1 MKIMVVDEFL
11 EQGKP
16 KSIVLKHVGLPR
28 SSYYY
33 TSTGTK
39 PGKKTSQFV
48 YDLENNRHDLEYV
61 LQETKKLLEGEFVDY
76 GYYKTYRY
84 LNQEKGLKIGAYR
97 TYKLMKEHNLLKF
110 QRNNTKRT
118 SRNWVKELVPN
129 VQSEFS
135 FLEFDIKY
143 VYIQGTRSNAQ
154 VLTVLDVFSRWQ
166 LGQYIANSIKSEDV
180 IGLFEHIFQTYPMPK
195 QFIVRNDNGSQFEA
209 LIVQEYLRQKG
220 VNQEFTKPATP
231 QQNAHIE
238 SYHSILESAVCQRF
252 EFEDLQDF
260 KQVMLRWKKFYNFER
275 IHGGLQYM
283 SPRKFLESIQVKID
297 PTW

>member
-1 MKIMVVDEFL
+1 MVVDEFL

-16 KSIVLKHVGLPR
+16 KNLVLKHVGLPR

-33 TSTGTK
+33 TSTGK
-39 PGKKTSQFV
+39 KSGKRASGFV
-48 YDLENNRHDLEYV
+48 YDVNDNRHDLEYV
-61 LQETKKLLEGEFVDY
+61 LEEVKTLLEGEFVDY

-97 TYKLMKEHNLLKF
+97 TYTLMKVHNLLKF
-110 QRNNTKRT
+110 QRNKTKRT
-118 SRNWVKELVPN
+118 SRNWVKELVPD

-154 VLTVLDVFSRWQ
+154 VLTILDVYSRWQ

-180 IGLFEHIFQTYPMPK
+180 IKLFEQIFETYPMPQ

-209 LIVQEYLRQKG
+209 TIVQDYLRQKG
-220 VNQEFTKPATP
+220 VIQEFTKPATP
-231 QQNAHIE
+231 EQNAHIE
-238 SYHSILESAVCQRF
+238 AYHSIMESAVCQRF
-252 EFEDLQDF
+252 EFENLEDF
-260 KQVMLRWKKFYNFER
+260 KQTMTRWRKFYNFQR
-275 IHGGLQYM
+275 IHGGLGYK
-283 SPRKFLESIQVKID
+283 SPRKFLQSIGVNVD
-297 PTW
+297 PKWEN